1 VLVAN
6 FELSIPTSLHNVA
19 ILQFCSSAQAY
30 FCTVIECLILTA
42 KAMEKLVT
50 WVDIPA
56 ADFKRAVKFYNAVL
70 GIELKAFECGT
81 EKMACFP
88 SGDGAISFAPGLN
101 PSKEGTL
108 VSLNTGNDLDGAI
121 RRVVENGGTIVH
133 PKTKIEVEGRGYFAL
148 FIDSEG
154 NKVGLYGD
162 S

>member
-1 VLVAN
+1 MKMI
-6 FELSIPTSLHNVA
+6 FRQHNVA
-19 ILQFCSSAQAY
+19 IFQFCSLAQAY

-42 KAMEKLVT
+42 REMEKLVT

-88 SGDGAISFAPGLN
+88 SGDGSIAYAPDFK

-108 VSLNTGNDLDGAI
+108 VSLNTGNDLDGAL
-121 RRVVENGGTIVH
+121 RRVVANGGKMVQ

-162 S
+162 N